1 MALQEI
7 AIAYPKTS
15 VIAISA
21 LVSLFISIV
30 NHFMMDKDRIRALK
44 EKQKTLQANIKNE
57 TDPKRKMDM
66 TNEMLQHSM
75 ETMKHSMKP
84 ALVTMIPLL
93 IIFWFIKGIF
103 TVTSLGGHWIWY
115 YIGGAL
121 VFGLLFRK
129 LFKLP

>member
-1 MALQEI
+1 
-7 AIAYPKTS
+7 
-15 VIAISA
+15 
-21 LVSLFISIV
+21 
-30 NHFMMDKDRIRALK
+30 MMDKDRIRELK
-44 EKQKTLQANIKNE
+44 AKQKGLQDSIKNE

-66 TNEMLQHSM
+66 TNEMLKHSM

-93 IIFWFIKGIF
+93 IIFYFIRHMF
-103 TVTSLGGHWIWY
+103 VATSLGGHWIWY